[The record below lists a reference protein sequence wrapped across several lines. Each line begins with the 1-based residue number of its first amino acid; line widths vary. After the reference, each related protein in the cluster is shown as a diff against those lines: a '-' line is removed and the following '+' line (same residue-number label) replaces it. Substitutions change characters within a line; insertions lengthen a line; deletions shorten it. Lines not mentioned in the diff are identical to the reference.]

1 MIEIGEILA
10 EAISIAPISLQQRLS
25 MPLHGMHINPLQ
37 ILKTSQK
44 KRIFHFPCSE
54 CII

>member
-1 MIEIGEILA
+1 MIEISEILA
-10 EAISIAPISLQQRLS
+10 EAISIAPISLQQRQS

-44 KRIFHFPCSE
+44 REFFISHAQNV
-54 CII
+54 